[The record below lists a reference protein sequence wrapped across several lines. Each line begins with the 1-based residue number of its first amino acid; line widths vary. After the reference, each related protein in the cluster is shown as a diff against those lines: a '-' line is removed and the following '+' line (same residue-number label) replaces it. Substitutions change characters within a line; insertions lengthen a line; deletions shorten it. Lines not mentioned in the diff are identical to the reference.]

1 MSATGLILTASL
13 TIGLLA
19 QSCDTGG
26 LTIDD
31 LSDTVTVTNASASQT
46 AMVLISTS
54 QGRGQ
59 VVLPPGA
66 SKTFTTIAAAK
77 YTVEVGAL
85 GGAATADYQA
95 SLLEL
100 RNDFMDLSINPAGSG
115 ATIET
120 ALAALVT
127 VERALHQLE
136 SNGLQACS
144 HTIVTGADNH
154 ATMTWTAPGGMGGLW
169 DLSCA

>member
-1 MSATGLILTASL
+1 MSATGIILTAGL

-19 QSCDTGG
+19 QSCDVGG

-31 LSDTVTVTNASASQT
+31 LSDTVTVTNASSSQT

-59 VVLPPGA
+59 VVLAPGT
-66 SKTFTTIAAAK
+66 SRTFTTIAAAK

-85 GGAATADYQA
+85 GGAATADYEA
-95 SLLEL
+95 SLVEL
-100 RNDFMDLSINPAGSG
+100 RNDFMDLSINPADSG
-115 ATIET
+115 ATVET
-120 ALAALVT
+120 ALAALVS
-127 VERALHQLE
+127 VETALHQLE

-144 HTIVTGADNH
+144 HAIANGAGNH

-169 DLSCA
+169 DLTCA